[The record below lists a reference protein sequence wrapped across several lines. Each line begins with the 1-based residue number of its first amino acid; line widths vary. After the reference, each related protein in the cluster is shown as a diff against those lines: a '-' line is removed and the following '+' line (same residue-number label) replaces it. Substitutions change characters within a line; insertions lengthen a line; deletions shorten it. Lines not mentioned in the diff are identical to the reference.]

1 MKFIIKFG
9 VSALLMGL
17 ACASYAT
24 TFTEGKD
31 YKVLAN
37 PENIASN
44 VIVVREF
51 FWYGCPHCYNLET
64 HMQAWAKTR
73 AKDVAFFQTPAAMNP
88 TWEQS
93 ARGFYAVQAMGM
105 LDKTHKPLFEAIHK
119 DGKRLFDQDSL
130 SNWYAT
136 QGVDKAR
143 FNSLFN
149 SFAVTAKI
157 ELAKQGA
164 IRYQLTGVPAVVVQ
178 GKYVVAGEG
187 EKVPQVVDFLVNK
200 VREEMNPSASGN
212 Q

>member
-1 MKFIIKFG
+1 MKLIAKL
-9 VSALLMGL
+9 SAIALSVGL
-17 ACASYAT
+17 ASTSYAA

-31 YKVLAN
+31 YKVLVN
-37 PENIASN
+37 PENIAGN

-51 FWYGCPHCYNLET
+51 FWYGCPHCYSLEP
-64 HMQAWAKTR
+64 HMQKWAKTR

-88 TWEQS
+88 MWEQN

-105 LDKTHKPLFEAIHK
+105 LDKTHKPLFDAIHK
-119 DGKRLFDQDSL
+119 DGKRLYDQDSL
-130 SNWYAT
+130 ANWYAT
-136 QGVDKAR
+136 QGVDKAK

-164 IRYQLTGVPAVVVQ
+164 MRYQLTGVPAVVVQ
-178 GKYVVAGEG
+178 GKYVVTGEN

-200 VREEMNPSASGN
+200 VREEKK
-212 Q
+212 